1 VAQNASIARS
11 TYEAWNDRDFNRIA
25 EVLAKGEV
33 IAMGSG
39 DRWEGSDGALQFAE
53 MWYEGFP
60 DGKIEF
66 RSITETDDTVVIEFT
81 GRGRHT
87 GTLRSPM
94 GDIEATGRPME
105 LQLCEVWSFA
115 SDGTPTQVRT
125 YFETA
130 SMMAQLG
137 LLLNRQRQERPPK
150 PLVRKR
156 PPAPRPWSSRRS
168 GRRAPRAA

>member
-1 VAQNASIARS
+1 VSQNASIARS
-11 TYEAWNDRDFNRIA
+11 TYEAWNARDFDRFA

-39 DRWEGSDGALQFAE
+39 ERWKGSDGAREFAE

-60 DGKIEF
+60 DGKIET
-66 RSITETDDTVVIEFT
+66 RSITESDDTVVIEFT
-81 GRGRHT
+81 GRGTHT

-94 GDIEATGRPME
+94 GDIEPTGRPLVLE
-105 LQLCEVWSFA
+105 LCDVWSFA

-125 YFETA
+125 YFDTA

-137 LLLNRQRQERPPK
+137 LLPQ
-150 PLVRKR
+150 
-156 PPAPRPWSSRRS
+156 PA
-168 GRRAPRAA
+168 AAGATA

>member
-1 VAQNASIARS
+1 MAQNASIVRS
-11 TYEAWNDRDFNRIA
+11 TYEAWNDRDFDRFA

-39 DRWEGSDGALQFAE
+39 GRWEGSDGARQFAE
-53 MWYEGFP
+53 MWYEAFP
-60 DGKIEF
+60 DGKIEV

-81 GRGRHT
+81 GRGTHT

-105 LQLCEVWSFA
+105 LQLCDVWSFA

-125 YFETA
+125 YFDTA

-137 LLLNRQRQERPPK
+137 LLPQ
-150 PLVRKR
+150 
-156 PPAPRPWSSRRS
+156 PA
-168 GRRAPRAA
+168 AAGATA

>member
-1 VAQNASIARS
+1 MAQNASIATS
-11 TYEAWNDRDFNRIA
+11 TYEALNDRDFDRFA

-39 DRWEGSDGALQFAE
+39 DRWHGSDGARQFAE

-66 RSITETDDTVVIEFT
+66 RSIIESGDTVVIEFT
-81 GRGRHT
+81 GRGTHT
-87 GTLRSPM
+87 GTLRSPL

-105 LQLCEVWSFA
+105 LQLCDVWSFA

-125 YFETA
+125 YFDTA

-137 LLLNRQRQERPPK
+137 PVPM
-150 PLVRKR
+150 
-156 PPAPRPWSSRRS
+156 PA
-168 GRRAPRAA
+168 ATEVTA